1 MGGSYRLLQAL
12 QTMYDAQDNFVSQL
26 LKEYELIDEGGKEI
40 EGWQNGPQ
48 AGFFRFEVAEDGE
61 EGRDE
66 LLAGGEE
73 VVEKGEEERAGV
85 EGGEAQG
92 EEEEGKQ
99 EEEEGE
105 EEEGEEEEA
114 LQPAGRLPL
123 AEVTLYPPWMKSCPL
138 CQERD
143 TDKMISCSTEVHGNE
158 SELRWYHYSCVELA
172 DDTIPEGEAVG
183 KKDTG

>member
-1 MGGSYRLLQAL
+1 MGGSYRLPQAL

-48 AGFFRFEVAEDGE
+48 ASFFRFKVAEDGE

-66 LLAGGEE
+66 LLAREEE
-73 VVEKGEEERAGV
+73 VVKKGEEERGGV
-85 EGGEAQG
+85 EGEETQG

-105 EEEGEEEEA
+105 EEGA
-114 LQPAGRLPL
+114 LQPAGRLPS

-143 TDKMISCSTEVHGNE
+143 IDNMISCSTEVHGNE